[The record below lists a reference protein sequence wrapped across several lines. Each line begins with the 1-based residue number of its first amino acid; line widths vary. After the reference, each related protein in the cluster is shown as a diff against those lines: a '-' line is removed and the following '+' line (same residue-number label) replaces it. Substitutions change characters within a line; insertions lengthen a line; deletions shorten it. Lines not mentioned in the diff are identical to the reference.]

1 MVTAFVLL
9 DVRRD
14 RINEVAQELAD
25 IDGIAE
31 VYSVSGRH
39 DLIAI
44 IRARTNEDLAE
55 VVTRRMAHVQGIEST
70 ETFTAFRVHSRHDLE
85 TMFSIGLD

>member
-9 DVRRD
+9 HVRRD
-14 RINEVAQELAD
+14 RINQVAQALAD

-44 IRARTNEDLAE
+44 IRVPSNEELAE
-55 VVTRRMAHVQGIEST
+55 VVTRRMAAVEGIENT
-70 ETFTAFRVHSRHDLE
+70 ETLTAFRVHSRHDLE